1 MLHSTPR
8 FHPRPSLYR
17 RIKTKG
23 FLELK
28 CVSISNSGQ
37 PYLRHRSTPGE
48 YEPTNLTLK
57 HSCSDHYPLD
67 LYRASISFGKKGR
80 KRRTERETAEDE
92 ATDLLDKDKGEDRI
106 ELSIIL
112 PESEETVANIFSML
126 GKPDE
131 DPHWADVWHGGIAL
145 NEYLVSSSAGGSLVR
160 GKRVLEL
167 GCGVG
172 LTGVLCAMEGA
183 KKVTMTDRE
192 PFACYCA
199 IASAIANG
207 FASVA
212 RALDEDARVVDGL
225 TQMDASLLD
234 DIVYS
239 NRSSECNCVEARIMN
254 WFKLD
259 EYLKEE
265 DDFAYDVVIACDCL
279 YCEEA
284 VEAVASIVFEAFSR
298 RQRQEGKGVNN
309 TYLSSPFTFLLA
321 DPPSRFPQ
329 NHEKFLNIMQEKIGV
344 SDVEK
349 EDTLLAVRNP
359 FQRDEGEMVVK
370 ICKYTFL

>member
-1 MLHSTPR
+1 
-8 FHPRPSLYR
+8 
-17 RIKTKG
+17 
-23 FLELK
+23 
-28 CVSISNSGQ
+28 
-37 PYLRHRSTPGE
+37 
-48 YEPTNLTLK
+48 
-57 HSCSDHYPLD
+57 
-67 LYRASISFGKKGR
+67 
-80 KRRTERETAEDE
+80 
-92 ATDLLDKDKGEDRI
+92 
-106 ELSIIL
+106 
-112 PESEETVANIFSML
+112 ML

-145 NEYLVSSSAGGSLVR
+145 NEYLVSSSTDGGGGGGSLVR

-239 NRSSECNCVEARIMN
+239 NRSSEC
-254 WFKLD
+254 D
-259 EYLKEE
+259 
-265 DDFAYDVVIACDCL
+265 
-279 YCEEA
+279 
-284 VEAVASIVFEAFSR
+284 
-298 RQRQEGKGVNN
+298 
-309 TYLSSPFTFLLA
+309 LSLI
-321 DPPSRFPQ
+321 
-329 NHEKFLNIMQEKIGV
+329 HI
-344 SDVEK
+344 
-349 EDTLLAVRNP
+349 
-359 FQRDEGEMVVK
+359 
-370 ICKYTFL
+370 